1 MGEGLSYIVYL
12 LYPLFLFLPSKS
24 VGRDIAKIWFLG
36 LIVTGFF
43 LFMGPFSLPGGGNH
57 FPLYADAIAHG
68 LKLDPH
74 YAQRDV
80 GFPLLLLLTG
90 YTLTGS
96 FIGIAL
102 LQARRAKWMSRW
114 CAQRPSTCSIKFS
127 KYTPIPAASRMDTA
141 ASQASLAAG

>member
-1 MGEGLSYIVYL
+1 M
-12 LYPLFLFLPSKS
+12 
-24 VGRDIAKIWFLG
+24 
-36 LIVTGFF
+36 VTGFF
-43 LFMGPFSLPGGGNH
+43 LLLAPFSLPGGGNH

-90 YTLTGS
+90 YTLAGS

-102 LQARRAKWMSRW
+102 LQALFAILMPVLIYLAIYRFSRAAAFYAGLTAIVFLAPIYYMKWIHHDQTFIFFSLLMVTILLRYLE
-114 CAQRPSTCSIKFS
+114 QRDQDFFFS
-127 KYTPIPAASRMDTA
+127 LPQR
-141 ASQASLAAG
+141 Q